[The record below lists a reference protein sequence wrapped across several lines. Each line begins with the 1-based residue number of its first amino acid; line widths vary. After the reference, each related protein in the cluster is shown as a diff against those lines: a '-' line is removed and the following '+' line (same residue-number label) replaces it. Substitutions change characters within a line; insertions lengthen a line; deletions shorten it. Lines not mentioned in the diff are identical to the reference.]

1 LWGAGACTTGFPP
14 DTFSDRAGQN
24 AAKQFSLLRRTA
36 TELFIN
42 VPKVSPNSMLARLLL
57 AFLGSAGLYYVNI
70 MPALVDGLKV
80 GLGFSNKQAGLV
92 GSCNVY
98 GAATGAF
105 LIAFLV
111 RRINWRSAAHL
122 LLLGLIGMDLLSMLV
137 KHPYGLMGARFL
149 HGFIGG
155 MLIGISFS
163 IFARMTAPDR
173 TFGMLLLVQVFTGG
187 LGVMTLPLLVPKFG
201 TNVLFMALILFSVT
215 TLVMLQFLP
224 DYPVKAPVALAP
236 GAAADRLQLKPLLL
250 ALFSVFFFQA
260 ANMGLFAFII
270 GLGKARG
277 LEVAFL
283 SGTLGI
289 ANWVAT
295 LGAVLVIVVSTRF
308 GIFKPIIGGML
319 LALVGTFAFN
329 YCEVKWI
336 WIAANIG
343 TGIMWNF
350 VISHLLGMCARFDR
364 TGQTAVW
371 GGFASKMGLASGP
384 MLFSFVVGAGN
395 YSALIAMA
403 LALLTFAIFASAI
416 PAWVLD
422 RGADP
427 LPDGQIA
434 QGIL

>member
-1 LWGAGACTTGFPP
+1 
-14 DTFSDRAGQN
+14 
-24 AAKQFSLLRRTA
+24 
-36 TELFIN
+36 
-42 VPKVSPNSMLARLLL
+42 MLARLLL

-98 GAATGAF
+98 GAACGAF

>member
-1 LWGAGACTTGFPP
+1 M
-14 DTFSDRAGQN
+14 
-24 AAKQFSLLRRTA
+24 
-36 TELFIN
+36 ELFKN
-42 VPKVSPNSMLARLLL
+42 VPKVSPNGMPARLLL

-98 GAATGAF
+98 GGACGAF
-105 LIAFLV
+105 LIVFLV
-111 RRINWRSAAHL
+111 RRVNWRSAAHL

-137 KHPYGLMGARFL
+137 KNPFGLMGARFL

-163 IFARMTAPDR
+163 IFARTTAPDR
-173 TFGMLLLVQVFTGG
+173 TFGMLLVVQVFTGG

-201 TNVLFMALILFSVT
+201 TNVLFVAMILFSVT

-224 DYPVKAPVALAP
+224 DYPVKAPVPRTP
-236 GAAADRLQLKPLLL
+236 GAAVDRLQLRPLLL

-270 GLGKARG
+270 GLGKAHG
-277 LEVAFL
+277 LEVAFI

-289 ANWVAT
+289 ANWIAT
-295 LGAVLVIVVSTRF
+295 LGAVLVIVVSTRV
-308 GIFKPIIGGML
+308 GIFKPIIGGVL
-319 LALVGTFAFN
+319 LALVGTYAFN
-329 YCEVKWI
+329 YCGVKWI
-336 WIAANIG
+336 WIAANIE

-384 MLFSFVVGAGN
+384 MLFSFVIGAGN

-403 LALLTFAIFASAI
+403 LVLLALATFASAI

-422 RGADP
+422 RGAVNASP
-427 LPDGQIA
+427 GGRSA
-434 QGIL
+434 